1 MRRLPSTTWWPYQ
14 RCWCLVLLVSVVLLA
29 APDAEAVEIRGA
41 GGMGL
46 NLWFMEIDVTDRS
59 HQGVGIGITGR
70 LFLEIGD
77 HFRIQGGLIQGR
89 FTEDDESQIKRNY
102 FFLAAEGVHRFFRR
116 GYVTAGLRMGADH
129 LDMVETLAR
138 ESDDVRRIRDVEP
151 WSFVWHP
158 FVTAAF
164 LLAGKYHFELENGVA
179 FTYTDSRVH
188 ISYVITF
195 GVYFTMGQGR

>member
-1 MRRLPSTTWWPYQ
+1 MTFSAR
-14 RCWCLVLLVSVVLLA
+14 
-29 APDAEAVEIRGA
+29 DAEAVEIRGA

-59 HQGVGIGITGR
+59 HQGIGIGITGR

-77 HFRIQGGLIQGR
+77 NFRIQGGLIQGR
-89 FTEDDESQIKRNY
+89 FTEDDDSQIKRNY
-102 FFLAAEGVHRFFRR
+102 IFLAAEGVYRFLRR
-116 GYVTAGLRMGADH
+116 GYITAGLRMGADH
-129 LDMVETLAR
+129 LDMVETLER
-138 ESDDVRRIRDVEP
+138 EADDIRRIRDVEP

-164 LLAGKYHFELENGVA
+164 LLAGRYHFELENGIA

-188 ISYVITF
+188 ISYVITV
-195 GVYFTMGQGR
+195 GVYFTMGGGR

>member
-1 MRRLPSTTWWPYQ
+1 MRRLSSTARWPYQ
-14 RCWCLVLLVSVVLLA
+14 RSWVLLLIVSVVLLA
-29 APDAEAVEIRGA
+29 SPDAEAVEIRGA

-89 FTEDDESQIKRNY
+89 FTEDDESQIKRNC
-102 FFLAAEGVHRFFRR
+102 FFLGAEGVYRFFRR
-116 GYVTAGLRMGADH
+116 GYITAGLRMGADH

-138 ESDDVRRIRDVEP
+138 ESDDIRRVRDVEP

-195 GVYFTMGQGR
+195 GVYFTMGSAR